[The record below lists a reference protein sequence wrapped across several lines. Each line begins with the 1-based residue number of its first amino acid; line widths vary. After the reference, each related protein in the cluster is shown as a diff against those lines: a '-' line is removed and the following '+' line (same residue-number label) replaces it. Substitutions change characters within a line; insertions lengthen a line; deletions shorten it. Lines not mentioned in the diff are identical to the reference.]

1 MQWIK
6 KLLNNLQ
13 KKIPTILKI
22 SKINTTQITNIV
34 RNKLEMLIKNTK
46 YSEVENRIQDMNG
59 LVITTVIDTKIGE
72 VEKKTPD
79 FSVLVKKTDYNRKQ
93 TKTWDIAEKF
103 VTTSDYNKFASDIPD
118 SKIKKKGLAC
128 KSNSSS
134 LVKNFD
140 LNAKI
145 ATLATEAKLHA

>member
-93 TKTWDIAEKF
+93 TKT
-103 VTTSDYNKFASDIPD
+103 
-118 SKIKKKGLAC
+118 
-128 KSNSSS
+128 
-134 LVKNFD
+134 
-140 LNAKI
+140 
-145 ATLATEAKLHA
+145 